1 MIRSVSKSVRRFWA
15 ALALLSIEMLAILSI
30 FFLALITV
38 VFVIRDIFLLKNEE
52 LDKEVFAFAETYLNH
67 TNTAVMSFITFFGSH
82 EFLIPANLLL
92 IAYFLFFRKHKW
104 YSIKIPAVALSSFLL
119 MFGLKRFFGRERPEN
134 QLLEEATNFSFP
146 SGHALMSVTFYGL
159 IAYAIWQSVKNKF
172 WRWTLIIL
180 ITAWILIIG
189 FSRIYLRKHYY
200 SDVIAG
206 YCIGFVWLVFAIWLL
221 NKMER
226 YSRRKIN
233 PIVEQPKEEK
243 RA

>member
-1 MIRSVSKSVRRFWA
+1 
-15 ALALLSIEMLAILSI
+15 
-30 FFLALITV
+30 
-38 VFVIRDIFLLKNEE
+38 
-52 LDKEVFAFAETYLNH
+52 
-67 TNTAVMSFITFFGSH
+67 
-82 EFLIPANLLL
+82 
-92 IAYFLFFRKHKW
+92 
-104 YSIKIPAVALSSFLL
+104 
-119 MFGLKRFFGRERPEN
+119 
-134 QLLEEATNFSFP
+134 
-146 SGHALMSVTFYGL
+146 MSVTFYGL